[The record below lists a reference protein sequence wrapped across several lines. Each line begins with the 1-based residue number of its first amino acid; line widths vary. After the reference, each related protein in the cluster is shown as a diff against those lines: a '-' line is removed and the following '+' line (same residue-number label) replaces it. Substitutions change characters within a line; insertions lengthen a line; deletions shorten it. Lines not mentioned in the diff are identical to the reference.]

1 MASTPSRTGTVN
13 LALARIGTSKRISSL
28 DEATALANTAL
39 TVFDPALRAVLVAHP
54 WNFATFRASLP
65 AASDPPAFG
74 WERRFVLPGDCL
86 RWLPPERD
94 EDIYFEGEEED
105 GAILTD
111 SEAPLPV
118 RYIRLVEEAAKWS
131 PEFEQV
137 LAYRLALDMAYAVTA
152 LAEVSKLSEEGYFLA
167 LREGRRLDS
176 RRSRRPER
184 NASNDGFTWLT
195 ERG

>member
-13 LALARIGTSKRISSL
+13 LALARIGTSKRLSSL
-28 DEATALANTAL
+28 DEGGALANIAS
-39 TVFDPALRAVLVAHP
+39 TVFGPALRAVLAAHP
-54 WNFATFRASLP
+54 WNFATTRASLP
-65 AASDPPAFG
+65 ADSEAPAFG

-94 EDIYFEGEEED
+94 EDIYYEGEEED

-118 RYIRLVEEAAKWS
+118 RYIRLVEDAATWS

-137 LAYRLALDMAYAVTA
+137 LAYRIGLDLAYAVTA
-152 LAEVSKLSEEGYFLA
+152 LAEVSKLSEDGFILA

-176 RRSRRPER
+176 RRSRRPDR
-184 NASNDGFTWLT
+184 LASDDGFTWLT
-195 ERG
+195 ER